1 MCVHVCVCEISHS
14 TSCNEIAVEIR
25 GVSEAN
31 RHGPMYASRVHGL
44 LGVNCV
50 SESGVPLI
58 TVRDLLLAVC
68 QMVFLVD
75 LPFSYH
81 PLI

>member
-1 MCVHVCVCEISHS
+1 
-14 TSCNEIAVEIR
+14 
-25 GVSEAN
+25 
-31 RHGPMYASRVHGL
+31 MYGSRVHGL

-68 QMVFLVD
+68 QMVFSCGPPVFV
-75 LPFSYH
+75 PPTYMS
-81 PLI
+81 

>member
-1 MCVHVCVCEISHS
+1 M
-14 TSCNEIAVEIR
+14 EIR

-31 RHGPMYASRVHGL
+31 RHGPMYGSLVHGL

-58 TVRDLLLAVC
+58 TVRDLLAVC
-68 QMVFLVD
+68 QMFFLVD

>member
-1 MCVHVCVCEISHS
+1 
-14 TSCNEIAVEIR
+14 
-25 GVSEAN
+25 
-31 RHGPMYASRVHGL
+31 MYGSRVHGL

-50 SESGVPLI
+50 SESVVPLI

>member
-1 MCVHVCVCEISHS
+1 MDKWDKKYVDFRPTLITHKVGISHS
-14 TSCNEIAVEIR
+14 TACNEIAIEIR

-31 RHGPMYASRVHGL
+31 RHGPMYGIRVYGL

-58 TVRDLLLAVC
+58 TVRDLLLK
-68 QMVFLVD
+68 
-75 LPFSYH
+75 
-81 PLI
+81 

>member
-1 MCVHVCVCEISHS
+1 
-14 TSCNEIAVEIR
+14 
-25 GVSEAN
+25 
-31 RHGPMYASRVHGL
+31 MYGSRVHGL

-58 TVRDLLLAVC
+58 TVRDRLLAVC

-75 LPFSYH
+75 LPFSYR

>member
-1 MCVHVCVCEISHS
+1 MSRS
-14 TSCNEIAVEIR
+14 TACNEIAIEIR

-31 RHGPMYASRVHGL
+31 RNGPMYGSRVHGL

>member
-1 MCVHVCVCEISHS
+1 
-14 TSCNEIAVEIR
+14 
-25 GVSEAN
+25 
-31 RHGPMYASRVHGL
+31 MYGSRVHGL

-68 QMVFLVD
+68 PMVFLKIE
-75 LPFSYH
+75 LKRKKKAEWTW
-81 PLI
+81 